1 MALDHFNGR
10 TGGETWINS
19 MRMISSIVVPEFGHF
34 TLHDFKCGFD
44 FMEDQKFSADFKC
57 NKNIFITRTVVK

>member
-1 MALDHFNGR
+1 
-10 TGGETWINS
+10 